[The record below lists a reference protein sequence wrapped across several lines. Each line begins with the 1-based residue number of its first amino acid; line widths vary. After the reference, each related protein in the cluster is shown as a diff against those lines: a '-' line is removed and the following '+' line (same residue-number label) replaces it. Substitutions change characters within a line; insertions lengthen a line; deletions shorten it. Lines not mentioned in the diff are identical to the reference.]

1 MRSSHAAAAVSASLS
16 DPNLIAHAGLVPALR
31 LAEQCGLPELAASG
45 LTVRSPN
52 TAVKVT
58 SIVAG
63 MLAGADSIDDLDV
76 LRHGGMDRL
85 FHDVRAPSTLGTFL
99 RAFTHGHVWQLQSVS
114 RRFTAALAA
123 HTPLLPGAEQLA
135 FLDVDSKV
143 KQVHGYAK
151 QGAAFGYTKVRGLHF
166 QAAAVSTLLAAPVI
180 AATRLRKGS
189 AGSGKGAASLFTEAI
204 AAGREAGATGTIIAR
219 ADSAFFAAKTIAAI
233 TRAGARFSIT
243 MPGDKTVRA
252 AIGAIDED
260 NWHPIKY
267 PNAIYDQASGEW
279 ISDAEIA
286 ETEFTAFTSKAKK
299 WQVTARL
306 IVRRVKRLPNAG
318 DGQGE
323 LFPTWRYHAVFT
335 DSGFTLVQAEAQH
348 RGHAIIEQ
356 VFADLN
362 DSALA
367 HMPSGSFQANGA
379 WLALAAIAHNLTRA
393 AGSLASAFHAKART
407 GTIRATL
414 IAVPARIA
422 SSARRVR
429 LHLPAR
435 WPRAHAW
442 ENLWAATGHP
452 LRT

>member
-1 MRSSHAAAAVSASLS
+1 M
-16 DPNLIAHAGLVPALR
+16 DP
-31 LAEQCGLPELAASG
+31 
-45 LTVRSPN
+45 
-52 TAVKVT
+52 
-58 SIVAG
+58 
-63 MLAGADSIDDLDV
+63 
-76 LRHGGMDRL
+76 
-85 FHDVRAPSTLGTFL
+85 
-99 RAFTHGHVWQLQSVS
+99 
-114 RRFTAALAA
+114 
-123 HTPLLPGAEQLA
+123 
-135 FLDVDSKV
+135 
-143 KQVHGYAK
+143 
-151 QGAAFGYTKVRGLHF
+151 KVR
-166 QAAAVSTLLAAPVI
+166 
-180 AATRLRKGS
+180 R
-189 AGSGKGAASLFTEAI
+189 AI
-204 AAGREAGATGTIIAR
+204 ATLT
-219 ADSAFFAAKTIAAI
+219 
-233 TRAGARFSIT
+233 
-243 MPGDKTVRA
+243 
-252 AIGAIDED
+252 D
-260 NWHPIKY
+260 NAWTAIKY
-267 PNAIYDQASGEW
+267 PSGIYDEQAGEW

>member
-1 MRSSHAAAAVSASLS
+1 VK
-16 DPNLIAHAGLVPALR
+16 
-31 LAEQCGLPELAASG
+31 
-45 LTVRSPN
+45 LTSV
-52 TAVKVT
+52 
-58 SIVAG
+58 VAG
-63 MLAGADSIDDLDV
+63 MVAGADSIDDLDV
-76 LRHGGMDRL
+76 LRHGGMETL
-85 FHDVRAPSTLGTFL
+85 FNEVRAPSTLGTFL
-99 RAFTHGHVWQLQSVS
+99 RAFTHGHVRQLQGIG
-114 RRFTAALAA
+114 RRFTAALAEA
-123 HTPLLPGAEQLA
+123 TPLLPGADELA
-135 FLDVDSKV
+135 FVDVDSKV

-166 QAAAVSTLLAAPVI
+166 QAAAVSTPLAAPVI

-204 AAGREAGATGTIIAR
+204 GAAREAGATGTIIAR
-219 ADSAFFAAKTIAAI
+219 ADSAFFSAKTIAAI
-233 TRAGARFSIT
+233 RRAGAHFSIT
-243 MPGDKTVRA
+243 VPATTKIRA
-252 AIGAIDED
+252 AIATIDEGS
-260 NWHPIKY
+260 WTPIRY
-267 PNAIYDQASGEW
+267 PNAIYDEQAGEW
-279 ISDAEIA
+279 ISDAEIT
-286 ETEFTAFTSKAKK
+286 EIEFTAFTSKAKK

-348 RGHAIIEQ
+348 RRHAIIEQ

-367 HMPSGSFQANGA
+367 HMPSGSFHANGA

-393 AGSLASAFHAKART
+393 AGTLASTFHAKART
-407 GTIRATL
+407 GTIRRTL
-414 IAVPARIA
+414 INVPARIA
-422 SSARRVR
+422 SSARRLH

-442 ENLWAATGHP
+442 ENLWTGTGHQ

>member
-1 MRSSHAAAAVSASLS
+1 MRSSHAATAVSASLS
-16 DPNLIAHAGLVPALR
+16 DPNLIAHAGLVPVLR
-31 LAEQCGLPELAASG
+31 LAERCGLAELASNH
-45 LTVRSPN
+45 LSVRSPN
-52 TAVKVT
+52 AAVKLT

-63 MLAGADSIDDLDV
+63 MVAGADSIDDLDV
-76 LRHGGMDRL
+76 LRHGGMETL
-85 FHDVRAPSTLGTFL
+85 FDEVRAPSTLGTFL
-99 RAFTHGHVWQLQSVS
+99 RAFTHGHVRQLQGIG
-114 RRFTAALAA
+114 RRFTAALAR
-123 HTPLLPGAEQLA
+123 HTPLLPGADELA

-166 QAAAVSTLLAAPVI
+166 QAATVSTPLAAPAIV
-180 AATRLRKGS
+180 ATRLRKGS

-204 AAGREAGATGTIIAR
+204 GAAREAGATGTIIAR
-219 ADSAFFAAKTIAAI
+219 ADSAFFSAKTIAAI
-233 TRAGARFSIT
+233 RRAGARFSIT
-243 MPGDKTVRA
+243 VPGSKKIRA
-252 AIGAIDED
+252 AIATIAEGS
-260 NWHPIKY
+260 WTPIRY
-267 PNAIYDQASGEW
+267 PNAIYDEASGEW
-279 ISDAEIA
+279 ISDAEIT
-286 ETEFTAFTSKAKK
+286 EIEFTAFTSKAKK

-348 RGHAIIEQ
+348 RRHAIIEQ

-367 HMPSGSFQANGA
+367 HLPSGSFHANGA
-379 WLALAAIAHNLTRA
+379 WLALAAIAHNITRA
-393 AGSLASAFHAKART
+393 AATLASTFHAKART

-414 IAVPARIA
+414 INVPARIA
-422 SSARRVR
+422 SSARRLH
-429 LHLPAR
+429 LHLPAH
-435 WPRAHAW
+435 WPWAHAW
-442 ENLWAATGHP
+442 ENLWTGTGHR